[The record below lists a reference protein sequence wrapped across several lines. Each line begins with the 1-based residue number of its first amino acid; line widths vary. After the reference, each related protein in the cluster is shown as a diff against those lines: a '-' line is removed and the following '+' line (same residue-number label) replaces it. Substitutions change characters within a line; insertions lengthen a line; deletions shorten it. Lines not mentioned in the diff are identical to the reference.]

1 MMSRAREKISKKW
14 SALRTAKEIKQAKAY
29 KKDPIIKELLK
40 DEDENFIKKIKKI
53 LLEKPSINKI
63 EHQIDSKSIGDHH
76 SKDFVAEIVDRLA
89 NNQDLSEY
97 ILQVYHCEYNTHK
110 KKHIIVSKLIDNA
123 CCLRIY
129 DEKVGYGVEIK
140 LRCEQTHEALLLAK
154 YIVQKLNYFKKFNIK
169 IDPKA
174 LNR

>member
-1 MMSRAREKISKKW
+1 MTSKRDKITGNWSKWRTSREFNRAQS
-14 SALRTAKEIKQAKAY
+14 Y
-29 KKDPIIKELLK
+29 KKDPIIQELLK

-174 LNR
+174 LHH